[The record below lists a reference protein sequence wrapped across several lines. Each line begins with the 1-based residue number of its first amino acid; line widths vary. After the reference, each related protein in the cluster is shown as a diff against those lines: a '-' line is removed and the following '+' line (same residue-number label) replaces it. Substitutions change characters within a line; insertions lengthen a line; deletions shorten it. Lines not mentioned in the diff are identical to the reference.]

1 MNIQLRLE
9 QPQDYRIVEELTRE
23 AFWGM
28 NHPDCNEHLLAHK
41 LRSVSAFVPELD
53 YVAVISDIIV
63 GNVMFSKGRIVDAQG
78 REYIVLNFGPLSVL
92 PEYQNR
98 GVGKALMTYTISEA
112 KRLGYRAIL
121 FFGHPDYYTRFGFK
135 RAKEFSITTSGG
147 VNFDAF
153 MAMPLYDGALDGI
166 AGRYYEDPVFE
177 IGEDEKVEF
186 DKGFPYKEK
195 CVLVSAEVLFTKLIS
210 TACAALKKHE
220 IAFLCDLRRYSEQE
234 VSSWNGIDK
243 ISLEI
248 IKATMME
255 NGFVWGEQTHS

>member
-9 QPQDYRIVEELTRE
+9 QHQDYRIVEELTRE

-28 NHPDCNEHLLAHK
+28 NHPDCDEHLLAHK
-41 LRSVSAFVPELD
+41 LRSSSAFVPELD
-53 YVAVISDIIV
+53 YVAIVDGKIV

-78 REYIVLNFGPLSVL
+78 LEYIALNFGPLSVL
-92 PEYQNR
+92 PEYKNC
-98 GVGKALMTYTISEA
+98 GVGKALMIHTISEA

-135 RAKEFSITTSGG
+135 RAKQFNITTSGG
-147 VNFDAF
+147 NNFDAF

-177 IGEDEKVEF
+177 LEEDEKVEF

-195 CVLVSAEVLFTKLIS
+195 FVLIS
-210 TACAALKKHE
+210 TEELFAKLSSTARTALQEHR
-220 IAFLCDLRRYSEQE
+220 ITFLCDLRRYSERE
-234 VSSWNGIDK
+234 VGSWNGIDK
-243 ISLEI
+243 LSLKI
-248 IKATMME
+248 IKTTMNE
-255 NGFVWGEQTHS
+255 NSYLWGERTE